1 MYNMMKFYII
11 TVRRPIHQTS
21 RRECAWTDFRSFNKT
36 QFVDSSADNGVPD
49 GRLSVLALR

>member
-21 RRECAWTDFRSFNKT
+21 RRECAWTDFRSFNKI